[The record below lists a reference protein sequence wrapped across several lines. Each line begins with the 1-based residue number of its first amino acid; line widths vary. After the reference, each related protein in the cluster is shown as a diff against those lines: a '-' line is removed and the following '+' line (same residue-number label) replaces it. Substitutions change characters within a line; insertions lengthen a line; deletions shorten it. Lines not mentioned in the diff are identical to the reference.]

1 MVAHQTDALA
11 HNRCWLDR
19 TALEGQISAAQ
30 TALQAAIDQVQ
41 QNLDDAK
48 AELDKAIADGD
59 KALDD
64 KIKALSDA
72 LAAAKTALDTTGET
86 NKTVLE
92 GQISAA
98 QTTLQAAIDTLNE
111 RLVTAED
118 ELTAVRSETKKSA
131 RYGDHRDLRSVCH
144 SRCCDFDCCHDP
156 DTKKQEMTSRKML
169 KHGDG
174 KKFFRNFLPSPTTL
188 VLAAFSR
195 HFAATTFILPSA
207 KSLACS
213 GCPLSLPTF
222 CRFRS
227 ASESCGGIFFVTC
240 YEQEKSEPKAAWQR
254 VRISI
259 YLFPKE
265 NRCSVQARSICR
277 CRHHAR
283 TSAMSIFFDSRRQAK
298 TNFRTVLVSLRLFM
312 PSIPDMPEFRKIIL
326 SFFPALPCGL

>member
-1 MVAHQTDALA
+1 
-11 HNRCWLDR
+11 
-19 TALEGQISAAQ
+19 
-30 TALQAAIDQVQ
+30 
-41 QNLDDAK
+41 
-48 AELDKAIADGD
+48 
-59 KALDD
+59 
-64 KIKALSDA
+64 
-72 LAAAKTALDTTGET
+72 
-86 NKTVLE
+86 
-92 GQISAA
+92 
-98 QTTLQAAIDTLNE
+98 
-111 RLVTAED
+111 
-118 ELTAVRSETKKSA
+118 
-131 RYGDHRDLRSVCH
+131 
-144 SRCCDFDCCHDP
+144 
-156 DTKKQEMTSRKML
+156 ML

-227 ASESCGGIFFVTC
+227 ASEGCGGIFFVTC
-240 YEQEKSEPKAAWQR
+240 YEQEKSD
-254 VRISI
+254 
-259 YLFPKE
+259 
-265 NRCSVQARSICR
+265 SVQARSICR

>member
-1 MVAHQTDALA
+1 
-11 HNRCWLDR
+11 
-19 TALEGQISAAQ
+19 
-30 TALQAAIDQVQ
+30 
-41 QNLDDAK
+41 
-48 AELDKAIADGD
+48 
-59 KALDD
+59 
-64 KIKALSDA
+64 
-72 LAAAKTALDTTGET
+72 
-86 NKTVLE
+86 
-92 GQISAA
+92 
-98 QTTLQAAIDTLNE
+98 
-111 RLVTAED
+111 
-118 ELTAVRSETKKSA
+118 
-131 RYGDHRDLRSVCH
+131 
-144 SRCCDFDCCHDP
+144 
-156 DTKKQEMTSRKML
+156 MTSRKML

-188 VLAAFSR
+188 VLATFSR

-227 ASESCGGIFFVTC
+227 ASEGCGGIFFVTC

>member
-174 KKFFRNFLPSPTTL
+174 KKFFRNFLPSFCKKSCL
-188 VLAAFSR
+188 QRL
-195 HFAATTFILPSA
+195 SA
-207 KSLACS
+207 V
-213 GCPLSLPTF
+213 
-222 CRFRS
+222 S
-227 ASESCGGIFFVTC
+227 ANFLQV
-240 YEQEKSEPKAAWQR
+240 Q
-254 VRISI
+254 VRIRRLRWHLFR
-259 YLFPKE
+259 YLL
-265 NRCSVQARSICR
+265 RAREI
-277 CRHHAR
+277 R
-283 TSAMSIFFDSRRQAK
+283 TQSRLAKGSDFYIF
-298 TNFRTVLVSLRLFM
+298 VS
-312 PSIPDMPEFRKIIL
+312 ERK
-326 SFFPALPCGL
+326 